1 MARILLV
8 EDEDPVRAFVK
19 RALEMDGHTVS
30 EAADGEDGIELFL
43 ANGGVFDLLLTDI
56 RMPIMDGIELAGLVR
71 KQNPSI
77 PILLMTGFAEQRERA
92 ASLAVVV
99 TDVLTKPFSL
109 IDLRATVARVLQ
121 G

>member
-19 RALEMDGHTVS
+19 RALETDGHTVL
-30 EAADGEDGIELFL
+30 EASDGEDGIDLFI
-43 ANGGVFDLLLTDI
+43 AEGGKFDLLLTDI
-56 RMPIMDGIELAGLVR
+56 RMPIMDGIELAHMVR
-71 KQNPSI
+71 QQNAQI

-92 ASLAVVV
+92 SSLSGIV
-99 TDVLTKPFSL
+99 TDVLTKPFTLVDLKKTVSL
-109 IDLRATVARVLQ
+109 IL